1 MLTEGLGH
9 STSRVLP
16 QRGCLLLQGFGAA
29 SPGSL
34 GSSIARAPRCQQ
46 QGRGSPVLHHGGLG
60 AATAPSP
67 CGAQSQGGSLKEPTP
82 APCGAS
88 TSPNLRVLPG
98 GAAWR
103 GERLGPCR
111 GLSSWC
117 ILQNAAHL
125 APLNFFYAE
134 EGLQWDRALPPPSR
148 CSPAQLLAFGC
159 CCKGK
164 GMSAVPGMDF
174 FICAAVGDGSRRS
187 CTH

>member
-1 MLTEGLGH
+1 MLPPLDP
-9 STSRVLP
+9 LA
-16 QRGCLLLQGFGAA
+16 AA
-29 SPGSL
+29 SPMVPAAGTRL
-34 GSSIARAPRCQQ
+34 PRAAPRRARSSHCPFSL
-46 QGRGSPVLHHGGLG
+46 RS
-60 AATAPSP
+60 
-67 CGAQSQGGSLKEPTP
+67 QSQGGSLKEPTP

-125 APLNFFYAE
+125 APLDFFYAE